1 MRKYLSLLLAASLVA
16 CSKETPKEVEV
27 TFNLGVQSGPMTRAG
42 NEGVYE
48 ALSITAPPAPFYL
61 DARSTE
67 DNSLSYSMVTGEPL
81 TMTVGEYE
89 VWGSGYGNTIEKA
102 NNGTLYYWPYWEVD
116 EMVDVSVDARRAREL
131 IGVCQQNLALDVDIS
146 IRENIISK
154 GVLHRIPRKE
164 LEARMMELSDVIGL
178 TPFLDKLPRD
188 LSGGWKRKTVILC
201 ALIHKPSILF
211 LDEPTAG
218 LDTQSRHMLW
228 DIIRILNKRGTT
240 VFITTHYMDE
250 AESLCD
256 RVSIITKGKIRATGT
271 PRELCEKFG
280 SFTVEYNAEDGKR
293 LVKFFHT
300 REEAKQ
306 FYAEKES
313 EGAVLRGTHLE
324 DVFLEYSGKIDV
336 SRIEEVMG

>member
-1 MRKYLSLLLAASLVA
+1 MPDDIIVVEGLTVRFGDFTAVDDISLTVRRGEIYGFLGPNGAGKTTTARAVTTMRRP
-16 CSKETPKEVEV
+16 T
-27 TFNLGVQSGPMTRAG
+27 AG
-42 NEGVYE
+42 KIVIDGH
-48 ALSITAPPAPFYL
+48 
-61 DARSTE
+61 
-67 DNSLSYSMVTGEPL
+67 
-81 TMTVGEYE
+81 
-89 VWGSGYGNTIEKA
+89 
-102 NNGTLYYWPYWEVD
+102 
-116 EMVDVSVDARRAREL
+116 DVSVDARGAREL

-178 TPFLDKLPRD
+178 TPFLDRLPRD

-293 LVKFFHT
+293 LVKFFRT

-306 FYAEKES
+306 FYAEKET

>member
-1 MRKYLSLLLAASLVA
+1 V
-16 CSKETPKEVEV
+16 PDDIIVVEGLTV
-27 TFNLGVQSGPMTRAG
+27 KFGDF
-42 NEGVYE
+42 
-48 ALSITAPPAPFYL
+48 TAV
-61 DARSTE
+61 D
-67 DNSLSYSMVTGEPL
+67 DISLSVRRGEIYGFLGPNGAGKTTTARAVT
-81 TMTVGEYE
+81 TMRRPTAGRIVLDGH
-89 VWGSGYGNTIEKA
+89 
-102 NNGTLYYWPYWEVD
+102 
-116 EMVDVSVDARRAREL
+116 DVAVDAKGAREL

-164 LEARMMELSDVIGL
+164 LEARMMELSEIIGL
-178 TPFLDKLPRD
+178 TPYLDKLHRD

-280 SFTVEYNAEDGKR
+280 SFTVEYNADDGKR
-293 LVKFFHT
+293 LSKFFKS
-300 REEAKQ
+300 REEAKE
-306 FYAEKES
+306 FYTEKEFD
-313 EGAVLRGTHLE
+313 GAVLRGTHLE

-336 SRIEEVMG
+336 SRIEEVLE

>member
-1 MRKYLSLLLAASLVA
+1 MPDDIIVVEGLTVRFGDFTAVDDISLTVRRGEIYGFLGPNGAGKTTTARAVTTMRRP
-16 CSKETPKEVEV
+16 T
-27 TFNLGVQSGPMTRAG
+27 SGRIVIDG
-42 NEGVYE
+42 H
-48 ALSITAPPAPFYL
+48 
-61 DARSTE
+61 
-67 DNSLSYSMVTGEPL
+67 
-81 TMTVGEYE
+81 
-89 VWGSGYGNTIEKA
+89 
-102 NNGTLYYWPYWEVD
+102 
-116 EMVDVSVDARRAREL
+116 DVSVDARRAREL

-164 LEARMMELSDVIGL
+164 LEARMIELSDVIGL
-178 TPFLDKLPRD
+178 TPFLDRLPRD

-280 SFTVEYNAEDGKR
+280 SFTVEYNAENGKR

>member
-1 MRKYLSLLLAASLVA
+1 MINVPDDIISVEGLTVRFGDFTAVDNIGLTVKRGEIYGFLGPNGAGKTTTCRAVTTMRKPTSGKIVIDGHDV
-16 CSKETPKEVEV
+16 SKEPREA
-27 TFNLGVQSGPMTRAG
+27 RA
-42 NEGVYE
+42 
-48 ALSITAPPAPFYL
+48 
-61 DARSTE
+61 
-67 DNSLSYSMVTGEPL
+67 
-81 TMTVGEYE
+81 
-89 VWGSGYGNTIEKA
+89 
-102 NNGTLYYWPYWEVD
+102 
-116 EMVDVSVDARRAREL
+116 L

-154 GVLHRIPRKE
+154 AVLHQVPLKE
-164 LEARMMELSDVIGL
+164 LERRTKELSDIIGL
-178 TPFLDKLPRD
+178 TPYLDKLPRD

-201 ALIHKPSILF
+201 ALIHNPSILF

-250 AESLCD
+250 AESLCN

-271 PRELCEKFG
+271 PKELIEHFG
-280 SFTVEYNAEDGKR
+280 AFTVEYEGPDGKR
-293 LVKFFHT
+293 ESRFFSS
-300 REEAKQ
+300 RSEAKD
-306 FYAEKES
+306 FYSQVEH

-336 SRIEEVMG
+336 SKLGEVI